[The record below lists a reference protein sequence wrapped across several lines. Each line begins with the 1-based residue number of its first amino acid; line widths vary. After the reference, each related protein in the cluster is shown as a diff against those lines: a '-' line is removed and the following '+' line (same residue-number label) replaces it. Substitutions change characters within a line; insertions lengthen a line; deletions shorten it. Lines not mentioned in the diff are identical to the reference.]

1 MNRLFEECFVW
12 PNSPSDHNKNDVF
25 LVIIVVVIIVVLIVA
40 ILIVY
45 ALIKRRPNSGQRHS
59 SGSKSETFSK
69 VFAKT

>member
-1 MNRLFEECFVW
+1 MSGENR
-12 PNSPSDHNKNDVF
+12 SDVF
-25 LVIIVVVIIVVLIVA
+25 LVVIVIVIIVVLIVA